1 MKHCIWFLDRHRFKD
16 LTDVTTEGLLSSDLE
31 KLLPTK
37 VSPNI
42 GKFKYFYQDSGNA
55 KQPSTALIRDSFVM
69 NGESEFM
76 ESQFEIENFKLLC
89 INQK

>member
-1 MKHCIWFLDRHRFKD
+1 MWFLGHHRVKD
-16 LTDVTTEGLLSSDLE
+16 PTDVGTEGPPSSDLE

-42 GKFKYFYQDSGNA
+42 GKFKYFSQDLGNV
-55 KQPSTALIRDSFVM
+55 KQPSAALIRDSFVM

-76 ESQFEIENFKLLC
+76 ENQFEIENFRLLC

>member
-1 MKHCIWFLDRHRFKD
+1 MWFLGHHRFKEP
-16 LTDVTTEGLLSSDLE
+16 TDVRTEGLPSSDLE
-31 KLLPTK
+31 KLLLTN

-42 GKFKYFYQDSGNA
+42 GKFKYFSQDQGNA
-55 KQPSTALIRDSFVM
+55 KQPSAALIRDSFVM

-76 ESQFEIENFKLLC
+76 ENQFEIENFKLLC